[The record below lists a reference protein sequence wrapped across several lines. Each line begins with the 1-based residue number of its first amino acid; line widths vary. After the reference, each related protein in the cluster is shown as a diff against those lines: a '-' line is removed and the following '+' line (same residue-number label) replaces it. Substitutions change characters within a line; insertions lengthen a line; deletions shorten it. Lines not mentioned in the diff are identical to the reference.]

1 MLHSSDVEALQAVK
15 EQVAKNST
23 IKQQLEEAAQKAEST
38 LRESRASW
46 EERERALKVKDV
58 FFFFLTSNLAG
69 FMTVPSL

>member
-38 LRESRASW
+38 LRESKASW
-46 EERERALKVKDV
+46 EERERALKVLILIIYDR
-58 FFFFLTSNLAG
+58 FYDCA
-69 FMTVPSL
+69 